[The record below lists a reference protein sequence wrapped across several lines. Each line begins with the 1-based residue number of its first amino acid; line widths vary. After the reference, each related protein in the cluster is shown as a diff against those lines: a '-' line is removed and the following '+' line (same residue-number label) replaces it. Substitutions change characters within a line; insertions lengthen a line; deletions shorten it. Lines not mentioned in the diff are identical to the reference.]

1 MIEKNIKSEI
11 SIKVIERDGEVA
23 IEVSKKGE
31 IKDFALM
38 RELLE
43 NENNHFIRSTKA
55 LLASIIKKDS
65 DKE

>member
-1 MIEKNIKSEI
+1 MKKNIKSEI

-43 NENNHFIRSTKA
+43 NENNHFIRSAKA
-55 LLASIIKKDS
+55 LLG
-65 DKE
+65 